1 MLETK
6 QKKNIKNNFKCNN
19 DGNEP
24 GVGWKQ
30 FDEDQIPINF
40 MQVLLSSKQIMQ
52 RNYVSLGTICKIEL
66 SQETVYLCMYTYI
79 LGLNEMEFLHL
90 R

>member
-6 QKKNIKNNFKCNN
+6 QTKKIKNNYEHNN

-24 GVGWKQ
+24 EVGWKQ
-30 FDEDQIPINF
+30 NDEDQIPINF
-40 MQVLLSSKQIMQ
+40 MHVLLSSKQIMQ
-52 RNYVSLGTICKIEL
+52 RICVSLGTICKIGL

-90 R
+90 K